1 MLSPGIRFLLPILAI
16 PCIYVLAGLIV
27 SDLALL
33 FPIFLFS
40 FLVVFPILLAVYISL
55 ERLSQHL
62 QAKSSGARL
71 VPTVRGRWPGNLDIL
86 RDLRR
91 EWNVA
96 YPFEVLHQA
105 LTAAGSNVVNLRIGW
120 GDYIFTTEPEHIKLI
135 LATDFSNYVKGN
147 ALRDLMNSVLG
158 TGVFNSDGEMWKFH
172 RGATRPF
179 FNRDRISDFEIFAH
193 HADRAIERMKERL
206 REGYAVNFQDL
217 AGRFTMDSATSF
229 LFGSCV
235 DSLSAPLPYPH
246 NHTPPPFPFSH
257 PSPPEPDRADI
268 FTSAFTAA
276 ITHISSR
283 SV

>member
-71 VPTVRGRWPGNLDIL
+71 VPTVLGDGRQCCQLADWLGRL
-86 RDLRR
+86 
-91 EWNVA
+91 
-96 YPFEVLHQA
+96 YLHHRA
-105 LTAAGSNVVNLRIGW
+105 
-120 GDYIFTTEPEHIKLI
+120 EHIKLI

-206 REGYAVNFQDL
+206 REGYALNFQDL

-276 ITHISSR
+276 ITQHLLPLGINENR
-283 SV
+283 KRKRG